1 MCMSVLPACMFV
13 CALHTFGVQWR
24 PEGGVGPL
32 GVGLPTTVVHCVDAG
47 N

>member
-13 CALHTFGVQWR
+13 YALHTFGAQWR
-24 PEGGVGPL
+24 PEEGVGPL
-32 GVGLPTTVVHCVDAG
+32 GVELPTTVVHCVGAG